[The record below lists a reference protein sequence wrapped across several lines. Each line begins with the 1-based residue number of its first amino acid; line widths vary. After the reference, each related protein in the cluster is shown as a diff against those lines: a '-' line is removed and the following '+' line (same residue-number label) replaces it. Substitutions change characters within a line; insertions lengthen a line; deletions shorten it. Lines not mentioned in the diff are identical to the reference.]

1 MEQVAW
7 NHEEWKGAWD
17 PFVRLAYQFGMMLGV
32 DEFQQEQGYHLTKR
46 RLSLRLFVG
55 YGLVWGGAVSARV
68 NGDAT
73 TLTVSP
79 LLALDELGRELWLK
93 GPCTLDLAQWSEENG
108 LGDGTPA
115 YLTVRYRPC
124 SAAPVPAV
132 AAACDESALP
142 TMPSRVLEDAE
153 CELRL
158 DAPEPP
164 LDLAGNA
171 SPMQGD
177 TQSSRFATLVD
188 LIRND
193 VSRPLL
199 LGTLVRS
206 TGSDGAHQWSFTS
219 NPLLPQLRMAAGPAA
234 FRVIR
239 AQVAGDRLEVQFT
252 LPLLSAPTSA
262 FRVDELKA
270 SKEQAA
276 QPSSVVDESKRPE
289 LAGDRKSL
297 EVFLKKRIDPGTAY
311 RLFIAG
317 TGATPVLADAPEGP
331 VALNDGADFVQF
343 IKPLA
348 GSHPSTPASKEGSR
362 TGEATDVIRP
372 KGDRS

>member
-7 NHEEWKGAWD
+7 SHEEWKGAWD
-17 PFVRLAYQFGMMLGV
+17 PFARLSYQFGMMLGV
-32 DEFQQEQGYHLTKR
+32 DEFQQEQGYHLTKH

-55 YGLVWGGAVSARV
+55 YGLAWGGAVSAKV
-68 NGDAT
+68 SDDAA
-73 TLTVSP
+73 TLTVNP
-79 LLALDELGRELWLK
+79 LFALDELGRELWLK
-93 GPCTLDLAQWSEENG
+93 EPCTLDLAQWSEENG

-124 SAAPVPAV
+124 AAAPVPAV

-142 TMPSRVLEDAE
+142 TMPSRVLEDTE
-153 CELRL
+153 CELRME
-158 DAPEPP
+158 APEPP
-164 LDLAGNA
+164 IDLAGG
-171 SPMQGD
+171 PG
-177 TQSSRFATLVD
+177 RFATLVE

-199 LGTLVRS
+199 LGTLARS
-206 TGSDGAHQWSFTS
+206 TGSGGAHQWAFTP
-219 NPLLPQLRMAAGPAA
+219 NPMLPQLRMAAVPAA
-234 FRVIR
+234 FHVIR
-239 AQVAGDRLEVQFT
+239 AQLAGDRLEVQFT

-270 SKEQAA
+270 SLEQAA
-276 QPSSVVDESKRPE
+276 QPSPVVDESKKPE
-289 LAGDRKSL
+289 LTGDRKSL
-297 EVFLKKRIDPGTAY
+297 VIFLKKKIDPGAAY

-317 TGATPVLADAPEGP
+317 TGATPVLADAPQGP

-348 GSHPSTPASKEGSR
+348 GSRPATPAPREGPR
-362 TGEATDVIRP
+362 TGEATDVGRP
-372 KGDRS
+372 RGDRS